1 MNETSCP
8 LVLLHLAYCRL
19 MLLLIPSVLL
29 LRRLRL
35 SATIDGVPATMTLF
49 AMMSAAL
56 ATISAAVAS
65 AAATSSSRQLRRVYC
80 RVHTSLRFYSQS
92 ALDGMAGL
100 LPRTIHPCAFTVMH
114 GIVGI
119 LVGNR
124 KE

>member
-1 MNETSCP
+1 M
-8 LVLLHLAYCRL
+8 
-19 MLLLIPSVLL
+19 M
-29 LRRLRL
+29 
-35 SATIDGVPATMTLF
+35 TMF

-56 ATISAAVAS
+56 ATTSAAVAS
-65 AAATSSSRQLRRVYC
+65 AAAKLLSCQLQRVYC

-100 LPRTIHPCAFTVMH
+100 LPRTIHPCTFTVMH

-124 KE
+124 KEIEIVLKNCVG